1 MTGTVAF
8 FGPMMPGMHMPMD
21 TTFAVPLP
29 KSPAA
34 FTSLAAAP
42 TATVNIRVVPSRG
55 QSGPAPALKAVSVG
69 TL

>member
-1 MTGTVAF
+1 
-8 FGPMMPGMHMPMD
+8 MHMPMD

-29 KSPAA
+29 KSPSA